1 MYRHIVNYY
10 LDFRKSNLKCNY
22 YGHIVNYY
30 LDFRKSNLKCNY
42 SGHIVNILTLDLLKV
57 VFDQI

>member
-1 MYRHIVNYY
+1 MILNVYEYGTKYRRSTVHYI
-10 LDFRKSNLKCNY
+10 
-22 YGHIVNYY
+22 
-30 LDFRKSNLKCNY
+30 DFRKSNLKCNY